1 MKVIVDY
8 DASTG
13 QITDKSGQI
22 VATWFDLRYEPVLET
37 VSATEVNDLV
47 KLKEAGFTTEE
58 MVNLRDRGLI

>member
-13 QITDKSGQI
+13 QIKDQSGQI